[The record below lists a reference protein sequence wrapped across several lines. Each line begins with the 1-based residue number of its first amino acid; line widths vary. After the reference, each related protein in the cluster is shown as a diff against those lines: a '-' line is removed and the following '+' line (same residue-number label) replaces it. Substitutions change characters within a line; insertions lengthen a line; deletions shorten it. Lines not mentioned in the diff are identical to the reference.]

1 MNSAIPDILAIDFDG
16 TIVEDKYPEIGELKP
31 DAVEV
36 INRLK
41 KDYFLILNTCR
52 TGEKLKEAVDF
63 LKANG
68 IEFDLVNENHPAL
81 IDQYGDTRKIFAT
94 YYIDDRSLIG
104 GSGNWDLVDTYLSV

>member
-1 MNSAIPDILAIDFDG
+1 MSNIPDILAIDFDG
-16 TIVEDKYPEIGELKP
+16 TIVEDKYPEIGELRE

-52 TGEKLKEAVDF
+52 TGEKLQEAVDF
-63 LKANG
+63 LKTNG

-81 IDQYGDTRKIFAT
+81 IEKYGDTRKIFAD
-94 YYIDDRSLIG
+94 YYIDDRNL
-104 GSGNWDLVDTYLSV
+104 GNIMLGWDEVEVWLS

>member
-1 MNSAIPDILAIDFDG
+1 MSEQIPDILAIDFDG
-16 TIVEDKYPEIGELKP
+16 TIVEDKYPEIGELRE

-52 TGEKLKEAVDF
+52 TGEKLQEAVDF

-68 IEFDLVNENHPAL
+68 IEFDLVNANHPAL
-81 IDQYGDTRKIFAT
+81 IEKYGDTRKIFAD
-94 YYIDDRSLIG
+94 YYIDDRNL
-104 GSGNWDLVDTYLSV
+104 GNIMLGWDEVEVWLS